1 MCYILLI
8 STSQC
13 FFRIFQNFQVPLNSK
28 LKLTIT
34 SQEICSILISIVS
47 SWNKIISNCDG
58 WKKPLY
64 WLLRNFF
71 EKLFWD
77 VSRIDF
83 IGFVIRKCLPSGL
96 FLEIGSTNFLISIWK
111 PDIRLK
117 SKNIIKTQSLSY
129 FLH

>member
-47 SWNKIISNCDG
+47 SLNKIISNCDG

-83 IGFVIRKCLPSGL
+83 IGFVRKCLPSGL
-96 FLEIGSTNFLISIWK
+96 FLEISSTNFLISIWK